1 MRRNAPRL
9 RRVIVVSVLRPNN
22 SLLGSSRAALR
33 ANVRAERFKS
43 LGQAVRSLRGLMG
56 GVFAAVA
63 DLVLLLILPFLYLV
77 SAYLALDLPARWIV
91 HRAPWGNWAGVVFLG
106 SLAVGLVGITRAMRN
121 AQPVAPVRPQF
132 AKAMLGLSWLAAL
145 LCTIGDLVF

>member
-1 MRRNAPRL
+1 MRRNAARL
-9 RRVIVVSVLRPNN
+9 GRVIVIRVLRPYN
-22 SLLGSSRAALR
+22 SLLGSSRAARR
-33 ANVRAERFKS
+33 ANVRAERVKS
-43 LGQAVRSLRGLMG
+43 LGHVVRSVRGLMSE
-56 GVFAAVA
+56 VFAAVI
-63 DLVLLLILPFLYLV
+63 DLVLLLIMPFLYVV

-91 HRAPWGNWAGVVFLG
+91 HRAPWGNWGAPIFLG
-106 SLAVGLVGITRAMRN
+106 SLVVGLVGIMRAMRN

>member
-1 MRRNAPRL
+1 MRRNAARV
-9 RRVIVVSVLRPNN
+9 RRVIVVRVLRPNN

-33 ANVRAERFKS
+33 ANVRAERVKS
-43 LGQAVRSLRGLMG
+43 LGHAVRSVRGLMG
-56 GVFAAVA
+56 GVFATVV
-63 DLVLLLILPFLYLV
+63 DLVLLLILPFLYVV

-91 HRAPWGNWAGVVFLG
+91 HRAPWGDWGAVIFLG
-106 SLAVGLVGITRAMRN
+106 SLAVGLVGIARAMRN